1 MKCNIHDFTWN
12 CMYIVEHKCPVPA
25 LPCQPYSQVP
35 PIVSLRSGVQAVQA
49 WTLCCQHVQS
59 LCRYVSCQKYL
70 WSPFNGSKMDAFTSL
85 RSWGLK
91 DLQYLTK
98 AFFWI
103 FSIVGLIWPDFIAGG
118 NENYIDD
125 VWGPDFWGNCLC
137 LAFIKDTG
145 FQLTWAIFP
154 TLVKTLLI
162 HDSMN

>member
-1 MKCNIHDFTWN
+1 
-12 CMYIVEHKCPVPA
+12 
-25 LPCQPYSQVP
+25 
-35 PIVSLRSGVQAVQA
+35 
-49 WTLCCQHVQS
+49 
-59 LCRYVSCQKYL
+59 
-70 WSPFNGSKMDAFTSL
+70 MDAFTSL
-85 RSWGLK
+85 RLWGLK
-91 DLQYLTK
+91 DLQYFTK

-103 FSIVGLIWPDFIAGG
+103 FSIVDLIWPDFIAGG

-125 VWGPDFWGNCLC
+125 VWGPDFWGNCLS